1 MVFKQLICFNGKAL
15 NPGTITKLFEAAK
28 KIDVSALSLPANAS
42 PKKVAEY
49 FCNVEKAVD
58 KVIVGTR
65 VWQEMGIGLG
75 SADALPLNKLVMSML
90 YSRCDKETL
99 QRSLNELSTDNGFKV
114 VKACDNISDDEY
126 PRSVGIQ
133 VARQEAPLTKAVQ
146 NIAKSFSAPATY
158 RQSIFET
165 LASSLDVEIPDEPD
179 FNTLN
184 LTDDEFAG
192 IYQTFKQHTIED
204 HPEMIEK
211 ERNASPITYTNLD

>member
-1 MVFKQLICFNGKAL
+1 MVFKQLICFNGKVL

-99 QRSLNELSTDNGFKV
+99 QRSLNALYTDNGFKV
-114 VKACDNISDDEY
+114 VKACDNIGDDEY
-126 PRSVGIQ
+126 PRSVRIQ

-165 LASSLDVEIPDEPD
+165 LASSLDVEMPEEPD
-179 FNTLN
+179 LDTLN

-211 ERNASPITYTNLD
+211 ERNAAPITFANLD